1 MSFEHA
7 AGLLVSLM
15 LLVYLGFSLLKPE
28 RH

>member
-1 MSFEHA
+1 MSVEHA

-15 LLVYLGFSLLKPE
+15 LLVYLGYSLLKPE